1 MPNIQPQITKRLLLS
16 FVPLLSPTPTLVE
29 WVFLLQACHLALQVQ
44 LPVISFKAGKKERDR
59 EGREGGKEKK
69 GEKEGTGYVFHHLAN
84 DSLSINGCGQN
95 E

>member
-16 FVPLLSPTPTLVE
+16 LVPLLSPTPTLVE

-59 EGREGGKEKK
+59 EGREERKRKEKK
-69 GEKEGTGYVFHHLAN
+69 REGDMSFIIWQMTVYP
-84 DSLSINGCGQN
+84 
-95 E
+95 